1 MTEKP
6 NPVGLAIVVCDQI
19 IEDKFTSKKSLIG
32 IFNNIGTQNFPCR
45 HPQVCVFV
53 SLTEGRGECAA
64 RLRIVHDETNQV
76 VAEVDGKIQF
86 PEIHTVVEL
95 NFNLVGLAFPEPG
108 MYSIEFYC
116 DDALILE
123 RRFNVTEISHPPDP
137 KELEQDE
144 RAEDE

>member
-6 NPVGLAIVVCDQI
+6 NPTGLAIVVCDQI
-19 IEDKFTSKKSLIG
+19 IEDKFTGKKSLIG
-32 IFNNIGTQNFPCR
+32 IFNNIGTQKFPCR

-64 RLRIVHDETNQV
+64 RLRIVHDETNKV
-76 VAEVDGKIQF
+76 VAEVDGKIVF

-95 NFNLVGLAFPEPG
+95 NFNLVGLSFPEPG

-123 RRFNVTEISHPPDP
+123 RRFNVTEIAPPPDLSG
-137 KELEQDE
+137 EADE
-144 RAEDE
+144 GEKNE